1 MRRPILFLVLLA
13 GILAAASVVLAASEK
28 MSVQVKTSQLR
39 AKPSFLGGVVATVVY
54 ADRVTVAGKQN
65 PWLKVTDARGRTG
78 WIHQSALTKKRIV
91 LSAGAADAGKGV
103 SGEELALAGKGF
115 NSQVEAEFKA
125 ENASIDFTWVDR
137 MEAFRVTPDEASAFL
152 AEGKVEPA
160 PGGAR

>member
-1 MRRPILFLVLLA
+1 VRRPILFLMLLA
-13 GILAAASVVLAASEK
+13 GILAAASGVLAAGEK
-28 MSVQVKTSQLR
+28 MSVQVKTGQLR
-39 AKPSFLGGVVATVVY
+39 AKPSFLGSVVATVAY

-78 WIHQSALTKKRIV
+78 WIHQSALTTKRIV
-91 LSAGAADAGKGV
+91 LSAGAADVGKGV

-125 ENASIDFTWVDR
+125 ENKGIDFTWVDR
-137 MEAFRVTPDEASAFL
+137 METFVVTPDEATAFL

-160 PGGAR
+160 SGGGR